1 MALKLTDIAT
11 EAEIHAEC
19 VEDHSPFT
27 YVRED
32 GGFAISMNGFYTEH
46 ELEWALRALQ
56 EANAFYT
63 TKDKWETR
71 LQLVQA
77 WKAFKQNPTPRLQ
90 TAINQLYKAMRSQV

>member
-1 MALKLTDIAT
+1 MPHSLNEIAT

-19 VEDHSPFT
+19 KEDHSAFEYT
-27 YVRED
+27 RED
-32 GGFAISMNGFYTEH
+32 GGFSIWMYGHYSAGEM
-46 ELEWALRALQ
+46 EWALRALQ

-63 TKDKWETR
+63 TKDKWEIR